1 MTNQSQQQHNTSTE
15 LEEGKKVETISAI
28 YGYWF
33 YFQDGDDEIAVF
45 GSGWSGKEIIYF
57 NDNEVSQSRSWKFE
71 TAHEFTKNSKHYKVV
86 YNVISMLTATV
97 KCSLFIDGELTDEQT
112 KAVFAKE
119 GTKSAWWT
127 ILIFFAVG
135 MVFGYFGARIALYFV
150 GS

>member
-28 YGYWF
+28 SGYWF
-33 YFQDGDDEIAVF
+33 YFQDGADEIAVF
-45 GSGWSGKEIIYF
+45 GSGWSGKEIVYF
-57 NDNEVSQSRSWKFE
+57 NDNEVSQCRNWKFE
-71 TAHEFTKNSKHYKVV
+71 SIHEFTKNSKHYKIVYTVV
-86 YNVISMLTATV
+86 SMLSGEV

-112 KAVFAKE
+112 KAVFAK
-119 GTKSAWWT
+119 GSSKKAWKT

-135 MVFGYFGARIALYFV
+135 MVFGYLGAKVALYFV